1 MSSIRIC
8 SEFFFVHQ
16 EEEKLAR
23 EKIRAQIAADRE
35 NRALKFDAVK
45 QAEMAAKADQE
56 KQKQEQQ
63 AAEAQ
68 RLAAERW

>member
-1 MSSIRIC
+1 M
-8 SEFFFVHQ
+8 
-16 EEEKLAR
+16 AR

>member
-1 MSSIRIC
+1 MSGVKII
-8 SEFFFVHQ
+8 FFVHQ